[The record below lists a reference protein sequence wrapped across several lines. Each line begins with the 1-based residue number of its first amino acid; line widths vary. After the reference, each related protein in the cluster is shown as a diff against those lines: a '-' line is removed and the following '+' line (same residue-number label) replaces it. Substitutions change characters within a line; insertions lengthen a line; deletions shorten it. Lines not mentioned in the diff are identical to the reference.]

1 VLALKYMETLE
12 AMSSNPANKVFLPYE
27 SSALMG
33 SLGTIKELFKEV
45 SPVVVQPSPPV
56 KGK

>member
-1 VLALKYMETLE
+1 METLE
-12 AMSSNPANKVFLPYE
+12 SISSNPANKVFLPYE

-33 SLGTIKELFKEV
+33 SLGVIKDLFMETASPAV
-45 SPVVVQPSPPV
+45 SPA